1 MYNYVNK
8 NRLWGINN
16 MKPRIFVS
24 STFYDLKYIREE
36 LSNYIKVHDFEPI
49 MFEDSDIGYTPGRP
63 LDESCYDAMRSAD
76 MVVLIIGGE
85 YGSVAS
91 EDSVKDFEE
100 YISVTRKEFRTALE
114 SGIPIFCMID
124 SNVNTEYGVYDAN
137 SENIEDNGL
146 PIKFKTTKNI
156 NVFRF
161 IKEIRTFGSVP
172 IQEFKNVSEIKEFLG
187 KQWADMFKNYLG
199 ILKNRTEN
207 KKLENSVKEMSKLIQ
222 KMDLMLDN
230 VGKNIL
236 TKNNSSDYEKV
247 VNQQDLLS
255 LSLLLID
262 IFTLSLK
269 DISLL
274 YDEEYRKEIVTEFVD
289 IFRQKK
295 TIETIKNLLDNWE
308 VKNVKSLSELFRK
321 EKFCLFAFKNNR
333 IDELLEK
340 EVLLSKDDNVDSII
354 KILTEKENFDELI
367 RA

>member
-1 MYNYVNK
+1 MYNKINK
-8 NRLWGINN
+8 NIRWGINN

-161 IKEIRTFGSVP
+161 IKEIRTFGSIP

-199 ILKNRTEN
+199 FLKNRTESR
-207 KKLENSVKEMSKLIQ
+207 KLENTVKEMSNLMR
-222 KMDLMLDN
+222 KMDIMLSN

-236 TKNNSSDYEKV
+236 SNPKDYENV
-247 VNQQDLLS
+247 INQQDIFSLCSLISDSFEFYFPNDEVYKSDFSEREKITTKILNILKEAYQKGYIGDSGVGNDKIDLFFDLFSDNGILVFNIEDES
-255 LSLLLID
+255 LSL
-262 IFTLSLK
+262 
-269 DISLL
+269 ISNKQKLL
-274 YDEEYRKEIVTEFVD
+274 YDENNIKDMAKIMAQNEYFHKFI
-289 IFRQKK
+289 
-295 TIETIKNLLDNWE
+295 
-308 VKNVKSLSELFRK
+308 KSL
-321 EKFCLFAFKNNR
+321 
-333 IDELLEK
+333 
-340 EVLLSKDDNVDSII
+340 
-354 KILTEKENFDELI
+354 
-367 RA
+367 